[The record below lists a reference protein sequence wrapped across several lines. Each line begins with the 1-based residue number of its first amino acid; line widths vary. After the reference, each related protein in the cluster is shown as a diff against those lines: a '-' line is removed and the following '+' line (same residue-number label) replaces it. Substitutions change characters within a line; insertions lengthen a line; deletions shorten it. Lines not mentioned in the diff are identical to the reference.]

1 MAMRIHRMLAA
12 GGPQGDVDRLR
23 QLMDQVGRT
32 GADAVALVGNLTG
45 EVGRPE
51 DYRAVFKAL
60 GPPQV
65 PTFWVPGP
73 ADVPL
78 GHYLRESSNIET
90 VYPFL
95 HGVHGGMALSRGAS
109 GYLVFAGMGG
119 EILDDPNTQRD
130 EVGTLRYPAWE
141 VEYRLKVLRELAH
154 DYEKVLMF
162 ATLPAHKGRQRPGSE
177 VLAELIKTYDPRVA
191 LVAGGDGV
199 RQELLGTTPVVQTGS
214 LALGEYAAIDLQ
226 DRKVEP
232 ATLD

>member
-1 MAMRIHRMLAA
+1 MTTRVRRILAA
-12 GGPQGDVDRLR
+12 GGPRGDVDRLR
-23 QLMDQVGRT
+23 QLMDQVGRA
-32 GADAVALVGNLTG
+32 GADAVALVGNLTAEG
-45 EVGRPE
+45 GRPQ

-60 GPPQV
+60 GPSQV

-95 HGVHGGMALSRGAS
+95 HGVHGGLALSRGAS

-119 EILDDPNTQRD
+119 EILDDPSTPRD
-130 EVGTLRYPAWE
+130 EVGVLRYPAWE

-154 DYEKVLMF
+154 DYQKVFLF
-162 ATLPAHKGRQRPGSE
+162 ATPPAHKGRQWSGSE

-199 RQELLGTTPVVQTGS
+199 RHEVLGTTPVVRTGS
-214 LALGEYAAIDLQ
+214 LALGEYALVDLQ
-226 DRKVEP
+226 DRTVEP